1 MLQQGQH
8 DIDVKDLSAEKDDA
22 DEHDKE
28 EKNAGTAVVSIA
40 DSVDTENSTKVEG
53 LKAAND
59 DIEHAVMLGTK
70 RWGRSKITI
79 VGEGRA
85 GKTGLA
91 NSIMG
96 KTFKETEST
105 VGINDLTLE
114 VKYAYRSSS
123 EQEDTNRDVNW
134 KVYTKPEKELETA
147 IAQMVLDSIK
157 QQKESA
163 FSTEPGVDVGLDN
176 TASNEIETTTNH
188 HGGDDNTDCN
198 NDNAADRILDSERGD
213 QDNTG
218 NILEV
223 NDDELQRVSLLPE
236 VDNELVRVCRT
247 CITMATLCMYVLLD
261 SFLSPFLAK

>member
-1 MLQQGQH
+1 
-8 DIDVKDLSAEKDDA
+8 
-22 DEHDKE
+22 
-28 EKNAGTAVVSIA
+28 
-40 DSVDTENSTKVEG
+40 
-53 LKAAND
+53 
-59 DIEHAVMLGTK
+59 MLGTK

-96 KTFKETEST
+96 KTFKATEST

-123 EQEDTNRDVNW
+123 EQEDNQAVNW

-157 QQKESA
+157 QQKNSA
-163 FSTEPGVDVGLDN
+163 FSTEPGEDTGLDN
-176 TASNEIETTTNH
+176 TVSNEIETPMNH
-188 HGGDDNTDCN
+188 HGGGDNADYN
-198 NDNAADRILDSERGD
+198 NDNTADKSLDSERGD

-218 NILEV
+218 NILP
-223 NDDELQRVSLLPE
+223 RASLLPE
-236 VDNELVRVCRT
+236 VDNELVRVCS
-247 CITMATLCMYVLLD
+247 ILPWQLCACMFYLIA
-261 SFLSPFLAK
+261 SPFLAK